1 MKTNKK
7 AQAKMKQILALV
19 KDERK
24 AEVEEKVK
32 NATEKFLALS
42 EDEQDD
48 WFSACGTIDYFF
60 DSNNLEL
67 DCEVHELLVNP
78 DDEDDETDFI
88 DLVCDYLDCF
98 LD

>member
-1 MKTNKK
+1 MNTK
-7 AQAKMKQILALV
+7 AQKKMEQILAFV

-32 NATEKFLALS
+32 KATEKFLS
-42 EDEQDD
+42 FTEEEQDD

-78 DDEDDETDFI
+78 NDVDDEVEFI

-98 LD
+98 Y